1 MSDPRKNYKKMARKM
16 RSAID
21 AMELAMMGWPE
32 LVDLPEKWGTHGG
45 PPHDD
50 KLGVMISGNCGQ
62 VYRVCDALA
71 ELTRIINSDE
81 YNVR

>member
-1 MSDPRKNYKKMARKM
+1 MRRNYKQMAKEM

-21 AMELAMMGWPE
+21 AMELAMMGWPA
-32 LVDLPEKWGTHGG
+32 LVNLPEKWGKEGG
-45 PPHDD
+45 PRHRDE
-50 KLGVMISGNCGQ
+50 LGVKIPGNCGQ